1 MKVAGKSGELLCGG
15 LHVARLTDW
24 DMDRSR
30 HYCSLTATVEDANEF
45 YLEHGE
51 RFAVLLDMGERQV
64 EYRDVG
70 IILTGKTITVR
81 WGDGTQ

>member
-1 MKVAGKSGELLCGG
+1 
-15 LHVARLTDW
+15 
-24 DMDRSR
+24 
-30 HYCSLTATVEDANEF
+30 LTATVEDANEF